1 MASIDIIN
9 KVLQT
14 IKEML
19 SDRKIDISNIENIQA
34 NEIKKLFKVDTTTVS
49 KQQSISMI
57 AVLDVNE
64 NFRILFSLSKFKFSD
79 IKKYLIDDKINHI
92 MVVTKDK
99 LSSTNYKSF
108 DNNEEYDKIDFEYF
122 TINELKFNISKHILV
137 PKHEILT
144 NKEEIEDIIKEYKI
158 KNKTQFPIISKED
171 PMSKYL
177 NAKTG
182 DLIKIIRNSPTSGI
196 YNVYRYCL

>member
-1 MASIDIIN
+1 MASIEIIH
-9 KVLQT
+9 KILQT

-19 SDRKIDISNIENIQA
+19 VDRHIDISNIENIEI
-34 NEIKKLFKVDTTTVS
+34 NEIKKLFKIDIGNKSTTS
-49 KQQSISMI
+49 SMI

-64 NFRILFSLSKFKFSD
+64 NFRILFNLSKFKFSD
-79 IKKYLIDDKINHI
+79 IKKYLVGDKLDHI
-92 MVVTKDK
+92 MVITKDK

-108 DNNEEYDKIDFEYF
+108 DNEEYSKIQFEYF
-122 TINELKFNISKHILV
+122 TINELKFNISKHFLV
-137 PKHEILT
+137 PKHEIITDT
-144 NKEEIEDIIKEYKI
+144 NEINDIIQEYKI

-182 DLIKIIRNSPTSGI
+182 NLIKVTRNSPSSGI
-196 YNVYRYCL
+196 YYVYRYCL

>member
-1 MASIDIIN
+1 
-9 KVLQT
+9 
-14 IKEML
+14 ML
-19 SDRKIDISNIENIQA
+19 SDRKIDISNIENIQV
-34 NEIKKLFKVDTTTVS
+34 NEIKKLFKIDSTTIS
-49 KQQSISMI
+49 KQQTVSMI

-64 NFRILFSLSKFKFSD
+64 NFRILFSLSKFKFAD
-79 IKKYLIDDKINHI
+79 IKKYLADDKLNHI
-92 MVVTKDK
+92 MIVTKDK

-108 DNNEEYDKIDFEYF
+108 DNNDEYNKIEFEYF
-122 TINELKFNISKHILV
+122 MINELKFNISKHILV

-144 NKEEIEDIIKEYKI
+144 DTEEIADIMKEYKI
-158 KNKTQFPIISKED
+158 KIKSQLPIISKED

-182 DLIKIIRNSPTSGI
+182 DLIRIIRNSPTSGI